1 MKNNLKLTFVFLAFF
16 IGFQAFLPNSAQA
29 QRRDHLSEMEVEI
42 IRDVQAID
50 LRMEVYV
57 KAIDRRFAVLNNDL
71 SQTEQFK
78 KDIEKWGALPK
89 GSRTELLRDIERIL
103 DESIS
108 KIDDVASRDLKNKLL
123 PVAVNILADGANR
136 FLPELKTQ
144 LDKAADEMEKGAILK
159 AVEFCNQI
167 IEASAKVPKL
177 SPKER
182 KKIQKEN
189 NKAQESN

>member
-1 MKNNLKLTFVFLAFF
+1 MKNNLKFALILLTLFV
-16 IGFQAFLPNSAQA
+16 GFQLFAASSAQA
-29 QRRDHLSEMEVEI
+29 QRRDHLSEMEIEI
-42 IRDVQAID
+42 IRDVQAVD
-50 LRMEVYV
+50 LRMEVYI
-57 KAIDRRFAVLNNDL
+57 KAIDRRLAVLNNDL
-71 SQTEQFK
+71 SQTKQFE
-78 KDIEKWGALPK
+78 KDAEKWGAPPK
-89 GSRTELLRDIERIL
+89 GSRAELLRDIEKIL

-108 KIDDVASRDLKNKLL
+108 KIDDLASRDLENKLL

-144 LDKAADEMEKGAILK
+144 FDKAADEMEKGAILN
-159 AVEFCNQI
+159 AVELCNQI

-177 SPKER
+177 TPKER

>member
-1 MKNNLKLTFVFLAFF
+1 MKNNLKFALILLTLFV
-16 IGFQAFLPNSAQA
+16 GFQLFAASSAQA
-29 QRRDHLSEMEVEI
+29 QRRDHLSEMEIEI

-50 LRMEVYV
+50 LRMEVYI
-57 KAIDRRFAVLNNDL
+57 KAVDRRLAVLNNDL
-71 SQTEQFK
+71 SETKQFEKDTER
-78 KDIEKWGALPK
+78 WGAPPK
-89 GSRTELLRDIERIL
+89 GSRAELLRDIEKIL

-108 KIDDVASRDLKNKLL
+108 KIDDLASRDLENKLL

-144 LDKAADEMEKGAILK
+144 FDKAADEMEKGAILN
-159 AVEFCNQI
+159 AVELCHQI

-177 SPKER
+177 TPKER